1 MDNEDY
7 EKLRHPENFSL
18 TALVKLSKLRRKVAE
33 HGYEFFNLKEGEIIL
48 LLEAAR
54 LISCEE
60 TRDLAQQFMN
70 LIGVKDKSFASQSP
84 QSTEQNALN
93 LA

>member
-7 EKLRHPENFSL
+7 EKLRHPEDFSL
-18 TALVKLSKLRRKVAE
+18 AALVKLSKLRRKVAE

-60 TRDLAQQFMN
+60 TRDLAQQFVN
-70 LIGVKDKSFASQSP
+70 LIGVKDKGFASQIS
-84 QSTEQNALN
+84 QSAKQDALN
-93 LA
+93 TA